1 MLLRPRRYSRRV
13 RGFGGLFLFVG
24 LACLLV
30 AGVSLL
36 LPQIRDTS
44 EQAAKK
50 IERRAEDGKPPKVEV
65 GGGDP
70 STVPWTLLV
79 CGTGLV
85 VAGLRMRRLPPR

>member
-1 MLLRPRRYSRRV
+1 M

-36 LPQIRDTS
+36 FPQIRDTP

-50 IERRAEDGKPPKVEV
+50 IERRAEDGKPPKVDV
-65 GGGDP
+65 GGGD
-70 STVPWTLLV
+70 SNTVPWALLAA
-79 CGTGLV
+79 GTGLV
-85 VAGLRMRRLPPR
+85 VAGIRMRRMPPR